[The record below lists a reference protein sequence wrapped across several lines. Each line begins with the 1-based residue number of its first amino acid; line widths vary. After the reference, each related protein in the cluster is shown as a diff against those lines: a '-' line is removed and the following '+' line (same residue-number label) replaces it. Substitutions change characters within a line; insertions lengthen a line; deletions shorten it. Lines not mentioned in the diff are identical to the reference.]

1 MIMYT
6 VVSISP
12 NGTVFAPRVFDSLD
26 RASSWIFMDDPDAT
40 MDLAQS
46 KYPYYRYVGNF
57 TYHVHAR
64 EVNAC

>member
-1 MIMYT
+1 MNVY
-6 VVSISP
+6 VVVDQ
-12 NGTVFAPRVFDSLD
+12 GGGLKVFDSLD
-26 RASSWIFMDDPDAT
+26 RASSWIFTDDPDAT
-40 MDLAQS
+40 MDLANS

>member
-1 MIMYT
+1 MT
-6 VVSISP
+6 VYVVVGCSTSG
-12 NGTVFAPRVFDSLD
+12 NAFAPMVFDSLD

-40 MDLAQS
+40 MDLAKS
-46 KYPYYRYVGNF
+46 KYPYYRYVGKF